1 MQKKK
6 VRKGNWVNKMHNFLK
21 TKVILKQIMIQ
32 KLNDL
37 EAKLLTKNNFSDRQ
51 RTLQSGQLDGRTL
64 K

>member
-1 MQKKK
+1 MQKKQ
-6 VRKGNWVNKMHNFLK
+6 VRKGNWVHPMHNFLK
-21 TKVILKQIMIQ
+21 TKLFLKQTTIQ

-37 EAKLLTKNNFSDRQ
+37 ETKLLTKNNFSDRQ

>member
-1 MQKKK
+1 MQKKQ
-6 VRKGNWVNKMHNFLK
+6 VRKGNWLNQRHTFLK
-21 TKVILKQIMIQ
+21 TKLFLMQTMIQ

-51 RTLQSGQLDGRTL
+51 SGQLDGRTL